1 MCKKYKVGELF
12 AGIGGIGLGFQEAGF
27 ELVWANEIDEKA
39 CQTYS
44 SNFNHLLINK
54 DMKFVL
60 PEELPS
66 IDILTG
72 GFPCQAFSIAGY
84 RKGFND
90 DRGNLFFDILR
101 YIEILQPKVVFL
113 ENVKNLTAHDG
124 GRTFHIIQEELT
136 NAGYYIKASV
146 LNTAQYSDVP
156 QNRERIYIV
165 CFKDKNLAEKFKFPK
180 PVNKLKPIRSLL
192 DTGVSEEYSYKN
204 SKYYEQLKHEM
215 TNPDTMYQWRRIYV
229 RENKNNLCPTLTAN
243 MGTGG
248 HNVPLILDEKNDIRK
263 LTPRECARFQGFPD
277 SYKFPENLPKSAI
290 YKQIGNSVS
299 VPVIR
304 AIAKNILQVIKEA
317 E

>member
-1 MCKKYKVGELF
+1 MKKYCVGELF

-27 ELVWANEIDEKA
+27 ELTWANEIDERA
-39 CQTYS
+39 CLTYS
-44 SNFNHLLINK
+44 KNFKHLLINK
-54 DMKFVL
+54 DMKDVN
-60 PEELPS
+60 PHELPS

-84 RKGFND
+84 RKGFKD

-101 YIEILQPKVVFL
+101 YIDILQPKVVFL
-113 ENVKNLTAHDG
+113 ENVKNLTAHDN
-124 GRTFHIIQEELT
+124 GRTFTVIQKKLKE
-136 NAGYYIKASV
+136 AGYYIKSSV
-146 LNTAQYSDVP
+146 LNTAIYSDVP

-165 CFKDKNLAEKFKFPK
+165 CFKNKDLAEKFEFPQ
-180 PVNKLKPIRSLL
+180 PVKNTKSIRSLL
-192 DTGVSEEYSYKN
+192 ETNVSEEFSYKN
-204 SKYYEQLKHEM
+204 SKYYTQLKAEM
-215 TNPDTMYQWRRIYV
+215 NNPNTIYQWRRIYV

-248 HNVPLILDEKNDIRK
+248 HNVPLIIDKNNDIRK

-277 SYKFPENLPKSAI
+277 SYKFPENLSKSSI

-299 VPVIR
+299 VPVVN
-304 AIAKNILQVIKEA
+304 AIAENIMQVLKES